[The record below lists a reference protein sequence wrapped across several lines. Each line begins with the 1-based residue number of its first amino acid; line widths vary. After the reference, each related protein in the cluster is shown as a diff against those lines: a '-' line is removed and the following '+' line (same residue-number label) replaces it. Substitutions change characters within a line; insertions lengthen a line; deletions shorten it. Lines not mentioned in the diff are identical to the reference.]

1 MALIICFECSEEISD
16 TAKSCPHCGAGK
28 SRECHE
34 CYERISEDLETCP
47 NCGAP
52 RELEGED
59 EETVAEGEDETKPHW
74 AVQVKVGLLMLMGL
88 IYLLSKC

>member
-1 MALIICFECSEEISD
+1 MALIKCFECSKEISD
-16 TAKSCPHCGAGK
+16 TAKSCPHCGAGR

-52 RELEGED
+52 RELE
-59 EETVAEGEDETKPHW
+59 EESEFT
-74 AVQVKVGLLMLMGL
+74 
-88 IYLLSKC
+88 